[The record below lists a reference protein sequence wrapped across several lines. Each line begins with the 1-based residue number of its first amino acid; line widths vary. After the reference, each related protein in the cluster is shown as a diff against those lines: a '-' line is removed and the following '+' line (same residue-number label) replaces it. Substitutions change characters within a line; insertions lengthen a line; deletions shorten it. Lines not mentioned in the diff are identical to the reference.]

1 MVYSLPCGVCGTV
14 SKIDI
19 IVGSDQWICPVCKSE
34 ETSSVPVDKTTG
46 AVLENIGQGGAI
58 AKDPATVIG
67 TVITG
72 TKTDEIKNP
81 KPVVDPIPADP
92 QVDPLVDPKP

>member
-1 MVYSLPCGVCGTV
+1 MVYQLKCGVCGTE
-14 SKIDI
+14 SKIEI
-19 IVGSDQWICPVCKSE
+19 IVGSDQWNCPVCKNDQ
-34 ETSSVPVDKTTG
+34 TSSIPVDKVTG

-81 KPVVDPIPADP
+81 KPVTPSAPSEPIFEDPINP
-92 QVDPLVDPKP
+92 